1 MTRVRTPAAAAKS
14 PSWPRPGPGRT
25 RTGSRST
32 LVVAAVICSSSR
44 HVIVTANKGIACIAR
59 CREIALWRQG
69 DTASAEKSVHL
80 RLVGTDQFDLGVV
93 LLRPSHLYQSLVP

>member
-1 MTRVRTPAAAAKS
+1 
-14 PSWPRPGPGRT
+14 
-25 RTGSRST
+25 
-32 LVVAAVICSSSR
+32 VICSSSR
-44 HVIVTANKGIACIAR
+44 HVIVTANKGIAYIAR

-93 LLRPSHLYQSLVP
+93 LLRPSHLYQSLVPHEAAAGRALVIGKIAVVDDLFSALLGDSAD